1 MDKSVLICCPP
12 EPVAGKCMFQR
23 LRFAHTLKCSRRRI
37 DGMKKGPHISY
48 REETRLSVFR
58 RLLDRVGNQEK
69 GEQEPVIAEDVF
81 PFVKKIGGKPRIS
94 RTGDND

>member
-1 MDKSVLICCPP
+1 M
-12 EPVAGKCMFQR
+12 
-23 LRFAHTLKCSRRRI
+23 
-37 DGMKKGPHISY
+37 SY